1 MKINKKT
8 LALVLALVACFGL
21 FAGCGEKPAVSDTDI
36 PENEGQ
42 ETEITDISD
51 FDYISGKGKIVI
63 GYTDYAPMNYTD
75 DEGVFTG
82 FDTELAE
89 AVCEK
94 LGLTPEFVEI
104 NWDTKEI
111 ELEAKSIDC
120 IWNGLTITPARQAAM
135 SISEPYV
142 KNAQVVIVKKGSG
155 ITGTAD
161 LIGKTVVAEVSSA
174 GEMQILGDDENEPEE
189 NLAQAKYVAV
199 NYQKD
204 CLLEVKSGTADAAVL
219 DWTLAMTMIGE
230 GTSYEDLEM
239 IEGLELAT
247 EEYGIA
253 FRKDSDI
260 TEKVNAALR
269 ELVADGTL
277 PALAEKYGLSLAPA
291 IS

>member
-1 MKINKKT
+1 
-8 LALVLALVACFGL
+8 
-21 FAGCGEKPAVSDTDI
+21 EKPAASDTDI
-36 PENEGQ
+36 PENLPVEEQ
-42 ETEITDISD
+42 ETEITDVSD
-51 FDYISGKGKIVI
+51 FDYISEKGKIVI

-75 DEGVFTG
+75 DEGEFTG
-82 FDTELAE
+82 FDTELAI

-120 IWNGLTITPARQAAM
+120 IWNGLTITPSRQDAM
-135 SISEPYV
+135 SISDPYV

-155 ITGTAD
+155 ISGTAD
-161 LIGKTVVAEVSSA
+161 LIDKTVVAEVSSA

-230 GTSYEDLEM
+230 GTSYDDLEM

-253 FRKDSDI
+253 FRKGSDI

-269 ELVADGTL
+269 ELVEDGTL
-277 PALAEKYGLSLAPA
+277 PALAEKYGLSLAPT